1 MAAVLIVG
9 ASLAGLRTAEGLRS
23 AGFDGTIT
31 VIGEEPGPPCDRPP
45 LSKQFLAGSWDVGR
59 IALRVPDDVEL
70 RTGVRAVSLDAQHRS
85 VRASDGST
93 FVADAVVVATGAR
106 PRNLTAPSVS
116 PSSQTVHVLRTVAD
130 SAALRESL
138 LPGAD
143 VVVIGAGFIGSEVA
157 ATASGLGC
165 RVHVVEALPVPYG
178 RALGEEMGRH
188 CASLHARHGVELS
201 CGVAVRT
208 VAADHVELEDGRRL
222 PADVVV
228 AGIGVA
234 PNTDWME
241 GSGLDIGNGVRCDD
255 QLRALT
261 DEGVPAAGIWA
272 AGDVASW
279 PNALFPGADGGPERM
294 RVEHWTTAAEMGEH
308 VGQAVSAWL
317 SGRPGPDPFA
327 PVPYFWSDQY
337 GMKIQF
343 LGRGNDADEVL
354 VVDGP
359 DEEGRLLA
367 LYRRGER
374 LSGVLGISRMRALMG
389 YRALLAD
396 AASWSEALAA
406 AGR

>member
-31 VIGEEPGPPCDRPP
+31 VIGDEPGPPCDRPP

-59 IALRVPDDVEL
+59 ISLRVPDGVEL
-70 RTGVRAVSLDAQHRS
+70 RTGVRAVSLDAQRRS
-85 VRASDGST
+85 VRATDGSA
-93 FVADAVVVATGAR
+93 FAADVVVVATGAR
-106 PRNLTAPSVS
+106 PRTLAASAVS

-130 SAALRESL
+130 SVNLRESL
-138 LPGAD
+138 RPGAD

-188 CASLHARHGVELS
+188 CASFHARHGVELS

-208 VAADHVELEDGRRL
+208 VTADHVELEDGRRL

-228 AGIGVA
+228 AGIGVV
-234 PNTDWME
+234 PNTTWLE
-241 GSGLDIGNGVRCDD
+241 GSGLDLGNGVGCDE

-261 DEGVPAAGIWA
+261 TEGTPAEGIWA

-279 PNALFPGADGGPERM
+279 PNPLFTGTDGGPERM

-308 VGQAVSAWL
+308 VGQAVTAWL
-317 SGRPGPDPFA
+317 AGRPGPVPFA

-367 LYRRGER
+367 LYRRGDR
-374 LSGVLGISRMRALMG
+374 LAGVLGVSRMRALMA

-396 AASWSEALAA
+396 GASWSEALAA